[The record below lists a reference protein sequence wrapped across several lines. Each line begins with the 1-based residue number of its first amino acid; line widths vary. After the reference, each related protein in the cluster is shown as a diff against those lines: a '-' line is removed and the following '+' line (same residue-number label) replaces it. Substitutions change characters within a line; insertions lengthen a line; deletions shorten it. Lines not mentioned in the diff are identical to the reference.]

1 MFLETS
7 ITLCYVPIVID
18 PLRHFVL
25 VAEAGSFTAA
35 ARRAHL
41 TQPALTAAIR
51 RLEGALGARLFVRGR
66 TGAEPTE
73 AGKALLPHAR
83 AALVAVDDGRR
94 AVAEV
99 EGMSVGAVRV
109 GAGST
114 AVTYLL
120 PGIVSAFRKRHPAVS
135 LSLAELYNDAL
146 LLEVDAGRLDLAIVT
161 GPVPGGEP
169 WLLDELVLVH
179 APGIDPKTLPF
190 LTLARGAATRTLLD
204 RHFPGVPI
212 ALELASL
219 SGVKGQVRAGLGV
232 ALVSRLAVATDLSL
246 GRLVEWKRA
255 ALPIRRELAL
265 LHRGVERLSP
275 ATRAL
280 RDMLFAQPRAL
291 PQRRRRAP

>member
-1 MFLETS
+1 ML
-7 ITLCYVPIVID
+7 D
-18 PLRHFVL
+18 PLAHFVL

-51 RLEGALGARLFVRGR
+51 RLELSLGTRLFVRGR
-66 TGAEPTE
+66 TGAEPT
-73 AGKALLPHAR
+73 ASGRALLPHAR
-83 AALVAVDDGRR
+83 AALVAVADGKR

-99 EGMSVGAVRV
+99 EGLGIGAVRI

-120 PGIVSAFRKRHPAVS
+120 PPLVGAFRKRFPGVA
-135 LSLAELYNDAL
+135 LSLAERYNDEL

-161 GPVPGGEP
+161 GPVPGGES
-169 WLLDELVLVH
+169 WLMDELVLVH
-179 APGIDPKTLPF
+179 APGVDPATLPF

-219 SGVKGQVRAGLGV
+219 SGIKGQVRAGLGV
-232 ALVSRLAVATDLSL
+232 ALVSRLAVATDLAL
-246 GRLVEWKRA
+246 GRLVEWKRPGM
-255 ALPIRRELAL
+255 PIRRDLVL
-265 LHRGVERLSP
+265 LHRGVDRLSP
-275 ATRAL
+275 AARAL
-280 RDMLFAQPRAL
+280 REMLLALAPPR
-291 PQRRRRAP
+291 PRRPSTARRSEANAPSRRGR

>member
-1 MFLETS
+1 ML
-7 ITLCYVPIVID
+7 D
-18 PLRHFVL
+18 PLHHFVL

-51 RLEGALGARLFVRGR
+51 RLEATLGTRLFVRGR
-66 TGAEPTE
+66 RGAEPTE
-73 AGKALLPHAR
+73 SGRALLPHAR
-83 AALVAVDDGRR
+83 AALVAVEEGKR

-99 EGMSVGAVRV
+99 EGLGVGAVRI

-120 PGIVSAFRKRHPAVS
+120 PSIVGGFRKRYPGVA
-135 LSLAELYNDAL
+135 LSLVELYNDAL

-169 WLLDELVLVH
+169 WLVDELLLVH
-179 APGIDPKTLPF
+179 APGADPEGLPF
-190 LTLARGAATRTLLD
+190 LTLARGAATRTILD
-204 RHFPGVPI
+204 RHFPDVPI

-219 SGVKGQVRAGLGV
+219 SGIKGQVRAGLGV
-232 ALVSRLAVATDLSL
+232 ALVSRLAVATDLGL
-246 GRLVEWKRA
+246 RRLVEWKRPG
-255 ALPIRRELAL
+255 LPIRRELAL

-275 ATRAL
+275 AARAFREMLFAMPRAL
-280 RDMLFAQPRAL
+280 RRPVRKPRRL
-291 PQRRRRAP
+291 G

>member
-1 MFLETS
+1 ML
-7 ITLCYVPIVID
+7 D

-41 TQPALTAAIR
+41 TQPALTASVR
-51 RLEGALGARLFVRGR
+51 RLEATLGARLFVRGR
-66 TGAEPTE
+66 RGAEPTE
-73 AGKALLPHAR
+73 SGRALLPHAR
-83 AALVAVDDGRR
+83 AALVAVEEGKR

-99 EGMSVGAVRV
+99 EGLGAGTLRV

-120 PGIVSAFRKRHPAVS
+120 PPVVGAFRKRHPGVA

-169 WLLDELVLVH
+169 WLVDELVLVH
-179 APGIDPKTLPF
+179 ASSVAPEGLPF
-190 LTLARGAATRTLLD
+190 LTLARGAATRTMLD
-204 RHFPGVPI
+204 RHFPDVPI

-219 SGVKGQVRAGLGV
+219 SGIKGQVRAGLGV
-232 ALVSRLAVATDLSL
+232 ALVSRLAVATDLAL
-246 GRLVEWKRA
+246 GRLVEWKRPG
-255 ALPIRRELAL
+255 LPIRRELAL

-275 ATRAL
+275 AAAAFREVL
-280 RDMLFAQPRAL
+280 YGLPRASKK
-291 PQRRRRAP
+291 PGPRPRRERSRG